1 MSNPGHHISIGMSD
15 SDEKLVS
22 NSKPHKKLFL
32 LLFTSFLLIA
42 AVIGTVAGVNSK
54 KNTIKS
60 SSTHAIVKSSCST
73 TFYPDLCYSTIANAT
88 QLSNKV
94 ISTPKDVIMMS
105 LNITKTAVEHNYFSV
120 KRLLKKKKL
129 TDREKT
135 ALHDCLEMI
144 DETLDELRKA
154 EKDLNQY
161 PSYKKSLSQ
170 HADDLKTL
178 MSTAMTNQET
188 TTFYPDL
195 CYSTI
200 ANAPELGNKAIST
213 PKDVIATS
221 LNATKT
227 AVEKNYFSVKR
238 LLKKKG
244 LTGREKT
251 ALHDCLETID
261 ETLDEIRKAEE
272 DLNQYPSFNKS
283 LTRNAD
289 DLKTLLSAAITN
301 QETNALAMIKNMTDT
316 DIANEIAL
324 KGRNLGE
331 NVEGGINEW
340 PEWLSAG
347 DRRLLQSTTVT
358 PNVVVA
364 ADGSGNYRTVSA
376 AVAAAPE
383 GSSERY
389 VIRIKAGVYR
399 ENVDVPKKKTN
410 LMFLGDGRTTT
421 IITASR
427 NVVDGSTT
435 FNSATV
441 GK

>member
-105 LNITKTAVEHNYFSV
+105 LNITMTAVEHNYFSV

-178 MSTAMTNQET
+178 MSAAMTNQET
-188 TTFYPDL
+188 
-195 CYSTI
+195 C
-200 ANAPELGNKAIST
+200 
-213 PKDVIATS
+213 
-221 LNATKT
+221 
-227 AVEKNYFSVKR
+227 
-238 LLKKKG
+238 
-244 LTGREKT
+244 
-251 ALHDCLETID
+251 
-261 ETLDEIRKAEE
+261 
-272 DLNQYPSFNKS
+272 
-283 LTRNAD
+283 
-289 DLKTLLSAAITN
+289 
-301 QETNALAMIKNMTDT
+301 
-316 DIANEIAL
+316 
-324 KGRNLGE
+324 
-331 NVEGGINEW
+331 
-340 PEWLSAG
+340 
-347 DRRLLQSTTVT
+347 
-358 PNVVVA
+358 
-364 ADGSGNYRTVSA
+364 
-376 AVAAAPE
+376 
-383 GSSERY
+383 
-389 VIRIKAGVYR
+389 
-399 ENVDVPKKKTN
+399 
-410 LMFLGDGRTTT
+410 
-421 IITASR
+421 
-427 NVVDGSTT
+427 VDGFSY
-435 FNSATV
+435 NEADKKVCWSS
-441 GK
+441 

>member
-1 MSNPGHHISIGMSD
+1 MSD

-32 LLFTSFLLIA
+32 LLFTSFLIIA
-42 AVIGTVAGVNSK
+42 AVIGIVAGVNSK
-54 KNTIKS
+54 KNAIKS

-94 ISTPKDVIMMS
+94 ISAPKDVIMMS

-120 KRLLKKKKL
+120 KRLLKRKKL

-144 DETLDELRKA
+144 DETLDEIRKA
-154 EKDLNQY
+154 EEDLNQY

-178 MSTAMTNQET
+178 MSAAMTNQET
-188 TTFYPDL
+188 CVDGFSYNEADKKDKDVGNLSVVITPQLLQDTDIKPPVYPSLPLTTSSQTDSIFAGMSNPGNHISIGMSDSGSKHTSPSKPRKKLILLLFTSFLLVAAAVIGIVAGVNSRENVIKSSSTHSIVKSSCSTTFYPDL

-227 AVEKNYFSVKR
+227 AAEKNYFSVKR
-238 LLKKKG
+238 LLKKTG

-261 ETLDEIRKAEE
+261 ETLDELRKAEE

-289 DLKTLLSAAITN
+289 DLKTL
-301 QETNALAMIKNMTDT
+301 
-316 DIANEIAL
+316 
-324 KGRNLGE
+324 
-331 NVEGGINEW
+331 
-340 PEWLSAG
+340 
-347 DRRLLQSTTVT
+347 
-358 PNVVVA
+358 
-364 ADGSGNYRTVSA
+364 SGNR
-376 AVAAAPE
+376 
-383 GSSERY
+383 
-389 VIRIKAGVYR
+389 
-399 ENVDVPKKKTN
+399 
-410 LMFLGDGRTTT
+410 
-421 IITASR
+421 
-427 NVVDGSTT
+427 
-435 FNSATV
+435 
-441 GK
+441 